1 VHRPVHREGRKF
13 FPKNFFAPGGELGR
27 EEVQGILQSRF
38 FVGLCVS
45 RSPNNKEKPHCFIYT
60 LRETNTSEGE
70 GKAASFSLSLSF
82 SFSRAL
88 SLSSC
93 DQNVAGGAGVSRKRK
108 SKVFS
113 SGRFERERER
123 SKKKR
128 REMKTKDDAGSFEEK
143 LNAIRGF
150 TEEELNACLKV
161 LEKIA
166 PKKARNDDDDGDGKK
181 KKKKK
186 RTAAEGGTEKE
197 EEKQRGGG
205 GGGKETK
212 NNKNNKKTRND
223 DEPNEDDEDEN
234 QRERYYDEET
244 LEERREDEDEEEA
257 GEEEDGGTKRAAARR
272 GTSSSFKTVIEL
284 KQHKRLRTLLLPLVE
299 YFTAKLYRGQD
310 PAEYREQKQSRR
322 ARNDRNQRMRALDRE
337 VVAKTK
343 LREERLRKLR
353 RLEET
358 NFNASSETEL
368 LEWKRETDA
377 ARKCIG
383 NGMDDGSAGEVE
395 NEGKQNQLSGML
407 VPDGVVEEEEDG
419 EKLGET
425 LAGAPQNTLH
435 NPNACYCCKKRF
447 TEVHHFYASMC
458 PSCAE
463 ENYFRRHFTCDM
475 RGRYCIVTGARVKI
489 GFRVALK
496 LLKAGAFV
504 VATTRFP
511 EDARE
516 RFKKTDEELLKKQK
530 QKESFMNRLKIVAM
544 DLRDLPAL
552 EKLCEKL
559 NKELPRLDVIINNA
573 CQTVRRPPTY
583 YKHLLK
589 GELVK
594 KKERREQRKMI
605 GNGDG
610 EEGGGEENGNTLLT
624 TTTDNNDDDDDEWTV
639 PMSVLQSQ
647 LEVLEKDKEFSATD
661 ETSAMTT
668 TTRMKTNAVFPENVF
683 DVNGQQVDLRT
694 QNSWTMKLGEIETPE
709 LLEVLA
715 VNAAAP
721 FVLNGKL
728 RALMKRTAME
738 LPVPTTTTTRGEER
752 RCAFIVN
759 VSAMEGKFYRYKTA
773 NHPHTNMA
781 KAALNMMTATCA
793 KDYKKDF
800 IYMTC
805 VDTGWINDENP
816 LPVASRIAKEH
827 NFQTPI
833 DEEDA
838 AARVVGPIFESVA
851 DVEEKEKDGDD
862 DPLPSF
868 RKTVWPPK
876 SGVFLKDYRESE
888 W

>member
-1 VHRPVHREGRKF
+1 MFYILLNQRAEGKRLLFLPSSQFSASSSQSSAREKERKMKKKKEKKQNHHRE
-13 FPKNFFAPGGELGR
+13 
-27 EEVQGILQSRF
+27 EEHQQKEEEEEEQSATMR
-38 FVGLCVS
+38 
-45 RSPNNKEKPHCFIYT
+45 
-60 LRETNTSEGE
+60 
-70 GKAASFSLSLSF
+70 
-82 SFSRAL
+82 
-88 SLSSC
+88 
-93 DQNVAGGAGVSRKRK
+93 
-108 SKVFS
+108 
-113 SGRFERERER
+113 
-123 SKKKR
+123 
-128 REMKTKDDAGSFEEK
+128 FEEK
-143 LNAIRGF
+143 LNEIRGF
-150 TEEELNACLKV
+150 STEELNACVKV
-161 LEKIA
+161 LQRVAPAKNTAKYDEK
-166 PKKARNDDDDGDGKK
+166 
-181 KKKKK
+181 
-186 RTAAEGGTEKE
+186 TLEEEEKE
-197 EEKQRGGG
+197 EE
-205 GGGKETK
+205 
-212 NNKNNKKTRND
+212 
-223 DEPNEDDEDEN
+223 
-234 QRERYYDEET
+234 
-244 LEERREDEDEEEA
+244 EEEEE
-257 GEEEDGGTKRAAARR
+257 GERKPREGDESECAAFTEK
-272 GTSSSFKTVIEL
+272 TSSSLKSKSFKTVLEL
-284 KQHKRLRTLLLPLVE
+284 KQHKRLRTSLLPLVE

-310 PAEYREQKQSRR
+310 PKEYRERTQSKR
-322 ARNDRNQRMRALDRE
+322 AKNDRNQRMRAMDRDA
-337 VVAKTK
+337 VAKTK
-343 LREERLRKLR
+343 LREERMRKLR

-358 NFNASSETEL
+358 NFNNDASEEAEV
-368 LEWKRETDA
+368 LEWKRETDDA
-377 ARKCIG
+377 GKRALG
-383 NGMDDGSAGEVE
+383 NGTEDGGACAIEE
-395 NEGKQNQLSGML
+395 KEKEKKQKQLKSSML
-407 VPDGVVEEEEDG
+407 VPDGVVEEEDVENIMDDD
-419 EKLGET
+419 EKRAT
-425 LAGAPQNTLH
+425 AQNTLH

-516 RFKKTDEELLKKQK
+516 RFKRTDEELLRKQK
-530 QKESFMNRLKIVAM
+530 QKESFMSRLKIVAM

-559 NKELPRLDVIINNA
+559 NKELPRLDVIVNNA

-594 KKERREQRKMI
+594 KKERREKRRMI
-605 GNGDG
+605 GNG
-610 EEGGGEENGNTLLT
+610 GGEGENDNLLLT
-624 TTTDNNDDDDDEWTV
+624 TTTTDDTNNDDDDDEWTV
-639 PMSVLQSQ
+639 PTSVLQSQ
-647 LEVLEKDKEFSATD
+647 LEVLEKDKEYAAAD
-661 ETSAMTT
+661 ETSAMITT
-668 TTRMKTNAVFPENVF
+668 TAKTKTNAVFPENVF

-738 LPVPTTTTTRGEER
+738 LPVPSKTIKTMQEDEK

-851 DVEEKEKDGDD
+851 EDEDDDEEEEKEEKEEEEQTRGRAKSSSS
-862 DPLPSF
+862 PFLAGRRGGGERREGG
-868 RKTVWPPK
+868 RKRVWPPK
-876 SGVFLKDYRESE
+876 SGVFLKDFKESE

>member
-1 VHRPVHREGRKF
+1 MTKVFLQRVKRKRQ
-13 FPKNFFAPGGELGR
+13 KKR
-27 EEVQGILQSRF
+27 RV
-38 FVGLCVS
+38 
-45 RSPNNKEKPHCFIYT
+45 
-60 LRETNTSEGE
+60 
-70 GKAASFSLSLSF
+70 SLSLFCDENDDDASNCSSVLSDKSCVIF
-82 SFSRAL
+82 FLIRRAEGKRL
-88 SLSSC
+88 LFLPSSQAILC
-93 DQNVAGGAGVSRKRK
+93 VVVAVLREGERKM
-108 SKVFS
+108 
-113 SGRFERERER
+113 
-123 SKKKR
+123 KKKKEKKQNHFH
-128 REMKTKDDAGSFEEK
+128 REEEHHQKEEEEEQSATMRFEEK
-143 LNAIRGF
+143 LNEIRGF
-150 TEEELNACLKV
+150 STEELNACVKV
-161 LEKIA
+161 LQHVAPAKNTAKYDEK
-166 PKKARNDDDDGDGKK
+166 
-181 KKKKK
+181 
-186 RTAAEGGTEKE
+186 TLEEEEKE
-197 EEKQRGGG
+197 EE
-205 GGGKETK
+205 
-212 NNKNNKKTRND
+212 
-223 DEPNEDDEDEN
+223 
-234 QRERYYDEET
+234 
-244 LEERREDEDEEEA
+244 EEEEE
-257 GEEEDGGTKRAAARR
+257 GERKPREGDESECAAFTEK
-272 GTSSSFKTVIEL
+272 TSSSLKSKSFKTVLEL
-284 KQHKRLRTLLLPLVE
+284 KQHKRLRTSLLPLVE

-310 PAEYREQKQSRR
+310 PKEYRERTQSKR
-322 ARNDRNQRMRALDRE
+322 AKNDRNQRMRAMDRDA
-337 VVAKTK
+337 VAKTK

-358 NFNASSETEL
+358 NFNNDASEEAEV
-368 LEWKRETDA
+368 LEWKRETDDA
-377 ARKCIG
+377 GKRALG
-383 NGMDDGSAGEVE
+383 NGTEDGGACAIEE
-395 NEGKQNQLSGML
+395 EEKEKKQKQLKSSML
-407 VPDGVVEEEEDG
+407 VPDGVVEEEDVENIMDDD
-419 EKLGET
+419 EKRAT
-425 LAGAPQNTLH
+425 AQNTLH

-516 RFKKTDEELLKKQK
+516 RFKRTDEELLRKQK
-530 QKESFMNRLKIVAM
+530 QKESFMSRLKIVAM

-559 NKELPRLDVIINNA
+559 NKELPRLDVIVNNA

-594 KKERREQRKMI
+594 KKERREKRRMI
-605 GNGDG
+605 GNG
-610 EEGGGEENGNTLLT
+610 GGEGENDNLLLT
-624 TTTDNNDDDDDEWTV
+624 TTTTDDTNNDDDDDEWTV
-639 PMSVLQSQ
+639 PTSVLQSQ
-647 LEVLEKDKEFSATD
+647 LEVLEKDKEYAAAD
-661 ETSAMTT
+661 ETSAMITT
-668 TTRMKTNAVFPENVF
+668 TAKTKTNAVFPENVF

-738 LPVPTTTTTRGEER
+738 LPVPSKTIKTMQEDEK

-851 DVEEKEKDGDD
+851 EDEDDDEEEEKEEKEEEEQTRGRAKSSSS
-862 DPLPSF
+862 PFLAGRRGGGERREGG
-868 RKTVWPPK
+868 RKRVWPPK
-876 SGVFLKDYRESE
+876 SGVFLKDFKESE

>member
-1 VHRPVHREGRKF
+1 M
-13 FPKNFFAPGGELGR
+13 FAYQNGFLEKKR
-27 EEVQGILQSRF
+27 AAFSR
-38 FVGLCVS
+38 VVNAHARIS
-45 RSPNNKEKPHCFIYT
+45 HD
-60 LRETNTSEGE
+60 
-70 GKAASFSLSLSF
+70 AALSLSLS
-82 SFSRAL
+82 L
-88 SLSSC
+88 E
-93 DQNVAGGAGVSRKRK
+93 N
-108 SKVFS
+108 
-113 SGRFERERER
+113 E
-123 SKKKR
+123 
-128 REMKTKDDAGSFEEK
+128 REMKTKDDAGASFEEK

-150 TEEELNACLKV
+150 TEEELNACVKV

-166 PKKARNDDDDGDGKK
+166 PKAQNGRKRTAAGGTESEEKRGKETKK

-186 RTAAEGGTEKE
+186 
-197 EEKQRGGG
+197 
-205 GGGKETK
+205 K
-212 NNKNNKKTRND
+212 NAKTRSD
-223 DEPNEDDEDEN
+223 DETNDEDDDEDEDEN

-257 GEEEDGGTKRAAARR
+257 DACGEEDGGTKRAAAR

-284 KQHKRLRTLLLPLVE
+284 KQHKRLRTSLLPLVE

-358 NFNASSETEL
+358 NFNASSEAEL
-368 LEWKRETDA
+368 LEWKRERDA
-377 ARKCIG
+377 ARKYIG
-383 NGMDDGSAGEVE
+383 NGMDNGSAGEEE
-395 NEGKQNQLSGML
+395 NERKQNQLSGML
-407 VPDGVVEEEEDG
+407 VPDGVVEEEENG

-425 LAGAPQNTLH
+425 LAGATQNTLH
-435 NPNACYCCKKRF
+435 IPNACYCCKKRF

-516 RFKKTDEELLKKQK
+516 RFKKTDVELLKKQK

-544 DLRDLPAL
+544 DLRDLSAL

-605 GNGDG
+605 GNGDA
-610 EEGGGEENGNTLLT
+610 GGGEENANTLLT
-624 TTTDNNDDDDDEWTV
+624 TTTDNNDDDDDDDDEWTV

-668 TTRMKTNAVFPENVF
+668 TTRMKTNTMFPENVF

-738 LPVPTTTTTRGEER
+738 LPVPTTSTTRGEER

-851 DVEEKEKDGDD
+851 DDEENEKEKDD

>member
-1 VHRPVHREGRKF
+1 MK
-13 FPKNFFAPGGELGR
+13 K
-27 EEVQGILQSRF
+27 
-38 FVGLCVS
+38 
-45 RSPNNKEKPHCFIYT
+45 KEKKQNHH
-60 LRETNTSEGE
+60 RGE
-70 GKAASFSLSLSF
+70 EHHQKEEEEEQSATM
-82 SFSRAL
+82 R
-88 SLSSC
+88 
-93 DQNVAGGAGVSRKRK
+93 
-108 SKVFS
+108 
-113 SGRFERERER
+113 
-123 SKKKR
+123 
-128 REMKTKDDAGSFEEK
+128 FEEK
-143 LNAIRGF
+143 LNEIRGF
-150 TEEELNACLKV
+150 STEELNACVKV
-161 LEKIA
+161 LQRVAPAKNTAKYDEK
-166 PKKARNDDDDGDGKK
+166 
-181 KKKKK
+181 
-186 RTAAEGGTEKE
+186 TLEEEEKE
-197 EEKQRGGG
+197 EE
-205 GGGKETK
+205 
-212 NNKNNKKTRND
+212 
-223 DEPNEDDEDEN
+223 
-234 QRERYYDEET
+234 
-244 LEERREDEDEEEA
+244 EEEE
-257 GEEEDGGTKRAAARR
+257 GERKPREGDESECAAFTEK
-272 GTSSSFKTVIEL
+272 TSSSLKSKSFKTVLEL
-284 KQHKRLRTLLLPLVE
+284 KQHKRLRTSLLPLVE

-310 PAEYREQKQSRR
+310 PKEYRERTQSKR
-322 ARNDRNQRMRALDRE
+322 AKNDRNQRMRAMDRDA
-337 VVAKTK
+337 VAKTK
-343 LREERLRKLR
+343 LREERMRKLR

-358 NFNASSETEL
+358 NFNNDASEEAEV
-368 LEWKRETDA
+368 LEWKRETDDA
-377 ARKCIG
+377 GKRALG
-383 NGMDDGSAGEVE
+383 NGTEDGGACAIEE
-395 NEGKQNQLSGML
+395 EEKEKKQKQLKSSML
-407 VPDGVVEEEEDG
+407 VPDGVVEEEDVENITDDD
-419 EKLGET
+419 EKRAT
-425 LAGAPQNTLH
+425 AQNTLH

-516 RFKKTDEELLKKQK
+516 RFKRTDEELLRKQK
-530 QKESFMNRLKIVAM
+530 QKESFMSRLKIVAM

-559 NKELPRLDVIINNA
+559 NKELPRLDVIVNNA

-594 KKERREQRKMI
+594 KKERREKRRMI
-605 GNGDG
+605 GNG
-610 EEGGGEENGNTLLT
+610 GGEGENDNLLLT
-624 TTTDNNDDDDDEWTV
+624 TTTTDDTNNDDDDDEWTV
-639 PMSVLQSQ
+639 PTSVLQSQ
-647 LEVLEKDKEFSATD
+647 LEVLEKDKEYAAAD
-661 ETSAMTT
+661 ETSAMIATT
-668 TTRMKTNAVFPENVF
+668 AKTKTNAVFPENVF

-738 LPVPTTTTTRGEER
+738 LPVPSKTIKTMQEDEK

-851 DVEEKEKDGDD
+851 EDEDDEEEEEKEEKEEEEQTRGRAKSSSS
-862 DPLPSF
+862 SF
-868 RKTVWPPK
+868 LAGRRGGGERREGGRKRVWPPK
-876 SGVFLKDYRESE
+876 SGVFLKDFKESE

>member
-1 VHRPVHREGRKF
+1 MD
-13 FPKNFFAPGGELGR
+13 N
-27 EEVQGILQSRF
+27 
-38 FVGLCVS
+38 
-45 RSPNNKEKPHCFIYT
+45 
-60 LRETNTSEGE
+60 
-70 GKAASFSLSLSF
+70 
-82 SFSRAL
+82 
-88 SLSSC
+88 
-93 DQNVAGGAGVSRKRK
+93 
-108 SKVFS
+108 
-113 SGRFERERER
+113 
-123 SKKKR
+123 
-128 REMKTKDDAGSFEEK
+128 GS
-143 LNAIRGF
+143 
-150 TEEELNACLKV
+150 
-161 LEKIA
+161 
-166 PKKARNDDDDGDGKK
+166 
-181 KKKKK
+181 
-186 RTAAEGGTEKE
+186 
-197 EEKQRGGG
+197 
-205 GGGKETK
+205 
-212 NNKNNKKTRND
+212 
-223 DEPNEDDEDEN
+223 
-234 QRERYYDEET
+234 
-244 LEERREDEDEEEA
+244 A
-257 GEEEDGGTKRAAARR
+257 GEEE
-272 GTSSSFKTVIEL
+272 
-284 KQHKRLRTLLLPLVE
+284 
-299 YFTAKLYRGQD
+299 
-310 PAEYREQKQSRR
+310 
-322 ARNDRNQRMRALDRE
+322 N
-337 VVAKTK
+337 
-343 LREERLRKLR
+343 ER
-353 RLEET
+353 
-358 NFNASSETEL
+358 
-368 LEWKRETDA
+368 
-377 ARKCIG
+377 
-383 NGMDDGSAGEVE
+383 
-395 NEGKQNQLSGML
+395 KQNQLSGML

-425 LAGAPQNTLH
+425 LAGAPQNTLYI
-435 NPNACYCCKKRF
+435 PNACYCCKKRF

-516 RFKKTDEELLKKQK
+516 RFKKTDVELLKKQK

-594 KKERREQRKMI
+594 KKERQEQRKMI
-605 GNGDG
+605 GNGDA
-610 EEGGGEENGNTLLT
+610 GGGDENANTLLT
-624 TTTDNNDDDDDEWTV
+624 TTTDNNDDDDDDDDEWTV

-668 TTRMKTNAVFPENVF
+668 TTRMKTNTMFPENVF

-738 LPVPTTTTTRGEER
+738 LPVPTTSTTRGEER

-851 DVEEKEKDGDD
+851 DEEKEKEKEKDD
-862 DPLPSF
+862 QPLPSF

>member
-1 VHRPVHREGRKF
+1 VTKTSRGGVFLGKEKAKF
-13 FPKNFFAPGGELGR
+13 FLR
-27 EEVQGILQSRF
+27 V
-38 FVGLCVS
+38 VS
-45 RSPNNKEKPHCFIYT
+45 
-60 LRETNTSEGE
+60 
-70 GKAASFSLSLSF
+70 
-82 SFSRAL
+82 
-88 SLSSC
+88 
-93 DQNVAGGAGVSRKRK
+93 
-108 SKVFS
+108 
-113 SGRFERERER
+113 RERER

-197 EEKQRGGG
+197 EEKQRGGGG

-805 VDTGWINDENP
+805 VDTGGINDENP

>member
-1 VHRPVHREGRKF
+1 VFLGKEKAKF
-13 FPKNFFAPGGELGR
+13 FLR
-27 EEVQGILQSRF
+27 V
-38 FVGLCVS
+38 VS
-45 RSPNNKEKPHCFIYT
+45 
-60 LRETNTSEGE
+60 
-70 GKAASFSLSLSF
+70 
-82 SFSRAL
+82 
-88 SLSSC
+88 
-93 DQNVAGGAGVSRKRK
+93 
-108 SKVFS
+108 
-113 SGRFERERER
+113 RERER